1 MAYSTDPHWALVH
14 EPGLLLVHAGADQL
28 FAIED
33 VCDAA
38 AAEVL
43 GRWRGGAISRDGLSQ
58 EADDVFG
65 QLVSAGI
72 ICNLLEPRVEYSVA
86 LRFAGSRDTRLE
98 AAVADALPAG
108 IVLGGGG
115 PRDGGGGG
123 MGGGGGGEKCDL
135 VLFVR
140 TDGRLHEV
148 VAGDYASLRTPHLL
162 LDLAFDHTISVGP
175 LVFARETAG
184 LCCLA
189 GRLWS
194 RWGDRT
200 PPSRPRVT
208 EHPGLSGGLV
218 AMTIANVLLRQ
229 DRSLVN
235 RTVAYDFRAHEVTA
249 QSVYRLPI
257 CPICGTG
264 VAAAQGRI
272 ALPWA
277 GAR

>member
-1 MAYSTDPHWALVH
+1 
-14 EPGLLLVHAGADQL
+14 VHAGADRL

-33 VCDAA
+33 VCDAV

-43 GRWRGGAISRDGLSQ
+43 GRWRAGVTTREGLSQ
-58 EADDVFG
+58 EADDAFG

-72 ICNLLEPRVEYSVA
+72 IRNLLDPRLECSVGV
-86 LRFAGSRDTRLE
+86 RFAGSRDTRLE
-98 AAVADALPAG
+98 AALADALPAG

-115 PRDGGGGG
+115 PRDDGGVARDGDGDG
-123 MGGGGGGEKCDL
+123 DADGEKCDL

-140 TDGRLHEV
+140 TDGRLADI

-162 LDLAFDHTISVGP
+162 LDLAFDHTISLGP

-200 PPSRPRVT
+200 PPSRPRVN

-218 AMTIANVLLRQ
+218 AMTIADILLRQ

-235 RTVAYDFRAHEVTA
+235 RTVAYDFQAHGVTA
-249 QSVYRLPI
+249 QSVYRLPM

-264 VAAAQGRI
+264 GGATAGRI

-277 GAR
+277 SAR